1 MISSRTKKIKY
12 AIRDLE
18 IGVKPGTIKIN
29 IGDPLAYDFKL
40 PKIMEREIIN
50 AVKKGYNFY
59 SDSQGVYELRK
70 KIAKKEEI
78 SPEDVI
84 VTSGTSEAINFIFAS
99 ILNKG
104 DKVLLPTP
112 CYPQYPSMV
121 SLWDGSPIFYKCD
134 ENWLPDLSE
143 IRKKIKNV
151 KALILINPNNPTG
164 AVYPKDIIEEI
175 CKICEKNKV
184 LIISDEIYSDL
195 TYEEKFFS
203 VEEFSESETII
214 LNGVSKCYLAPGW
227 RIGWMTFHNFK
238 NNNLKESI
246 LKLCRLRLCANTPA
260 QYAVSKVID
269 KEINN
274 GKDYLKKVKEKLRK
288 RRDFMMKKFE
298 EYNINCVLPKGT
310 FYSFPWIEN
319 KKWKNDLDFVMKLRD
334 KMKVLVVHG
343 GGFFYK
349 SKDIYFRIIFLPNEK
364 ILGEAIDRIGKFI
377 K

>member
-1 MISSRTKKIKY
+1 MISLRTKKIEY
-12 AIRDLE
+12 AIRDIE
-18 IGVKPGTIKIN
+18 VGVKPGTIKVN

-40 PKIMEREIIN
+40 PKIMERELIK
-50 AVKKGYNFY
+50 AVKTGYNFY
-59 SDSQGVYELRK
+59 SDSQGIYELRK
-70 KIAKKEEI
+70 KIAEKEEV
-78 SPEDVI
+78 SPDDVI

-121 SLWDGSPIFYKCD
+121 SLWDGNPIFYKCD

-151 KALILINPNNPTG
+151 KALVLINPNNPTG
-164 AVYPKDIIEEI
+164 GVYPKDIIEEI
-175 CKICEKNKV
+175 CKICEKNRV

-203 VEEFSESETII
+203 VQEFSESETII

-238 NNNLKESI
+238 DNKLKESI

-269 KEINN
+269 EGINN
-274 GKDYLKKVKEKLRK
+274 EKKYLEKVKEKLRK
-288 RRDFMMKKFE
+288 RRDFMMKKFD
-298 EYNINCVLPKGT
+298 EYNINCVLPKGA
-310 FYSFPWIEN
+310 FYAFPWIEN
-319 KKWKNDLDFVMKLRD
+319 KKWKDDLDFVLKLRD

-343 GGFFYK
+343 SGFFYK
-349 SKDIYFRIIFLPNEK
+349 SRDIYFRIVFLPNEK